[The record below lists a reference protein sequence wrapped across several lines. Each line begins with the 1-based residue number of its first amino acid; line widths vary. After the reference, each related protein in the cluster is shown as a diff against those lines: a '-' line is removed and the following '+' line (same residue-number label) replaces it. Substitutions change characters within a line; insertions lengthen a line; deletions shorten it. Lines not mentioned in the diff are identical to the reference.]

1 MQAGPAAA
9 GARVRA
15 PAFDNVVRRDY
26 IARMRTIGIRELK
39 AKLSEELRAVGRGE
53 VVLVTD
59 RGRVVAEL
67 RAPGSAPVVGN
78 TGLDRRVEQWLREG
92 RARLDDAVTRASYP
106 VSPLSL
112 PPGTAARLLD
122 EIRGEE

>member
-1 MQAGPAAA
+1 
-9 GARVRA
+9 V
-15 PAFDNVVRRDY
+15 
-26 IARMRTIGIRELK
+26 RTIGIRELK

-53 VVLVTD
+53 VLLVTD

-67 RAPGSAPVVGN
+67 RAPGTAPSVAEAGM
-78 TGLDRRVEQWLREG
+78 DRRIEQLLREG

-106 VSPLSL
+106 VSPVSL

-122 EIRGEE
+122 EIRGDE